1 MRSGR
6 VWLVVATVLG
16 VATAGCWDSE
26 DEAAVAAGKDAGGDE
41 QVDAAPDSVTEE
53 QGVLRGTAQLFG
65 RKEHGGIAIQIEGT
79 SLSTTTGADGTFEL
93 TGVPAGTVVLSAAF
107 SPYQP
112 ERVLDVAVV
121 ADETVTLDPVIL
133 RLGKQLRAGEGS
145 VPLGFTPSGA
155 HALYFSD
162 FSPFLGTGTLWAH
175 DVGSDAEVGAGSG
188 VSPMAVVPSPDGNRL
203 AVLRDLAVST
213 GVGRLLGVDLA
224 SGQVAELSDSGSVGA
239 FWFSHDGN
247 HLLYLSDLDAVD
259 QVGDLHIVSTSDWT
273 DRLLAQDVVLSSLEF
288 PETEAVVWFAANL
301 SQVDYSAD
309 LYRLDLGAQEPEKVD
324 SRVILGQRWAGG
336 DGESILYL
344 KAPTDYCQGTLA
356 TWTPGA
362 APRPLG
368 TGVPCDAVHVRD
380 DAKEVLFLSDY
391 VNTVDDGTLR
401 RWVVGPGEPSTLSE
415 HVLAGAQR
423 SADGSKL
430 VYWHDMDTVSQLA
443 ELSVWDFDS
452 SLAHDLGVSAPWRL
466 SEDGDRL
473 LYFASFDVETQVGDL
488 RTIAFSTGESHVI
501 ASDASS
507 NVLEI
512 DPSGRWVAYQ
522 MNPILDTFMGDL
534 WVFDASTQQ
543 SVLLAEGALPVVRW
557 SPASPFAAFF
567 TEPDADFVTALGH
580 VKALDDG
587 ATASLGRVWFLA
599 DQLRFGETG
608 EWLTFF
614 RNPVTE
620 AMTGDL
626 WVWDG
631 AVDSW
636 EGDAVGTEVTKNVGA
651 WSARMVPTGIL
662 VESDITPNWDA
673 ATLSFWSL
681 SKRATVVLG
690 ANVLPDS
697 AALSVDG
704 EKLLFVSDVKGVST
718 GDLHF
723 VKLSDPAPVLLGKAA
738 HMQSFWTDEAWSR
751 VAFVANAEG
760 DLGELTVAEL
770 PSGTTRVLGEGVP
783 FFGVQPS
790 PDGST
795 MAFLHGWDSAQTR
808 GQLSTVQF
816 GDPTAEVMPVDE
828 DAPLTYLVSDDQLF
842 YVVQGTERAGI
853 YLAPL
858 VP

>member
-1 MRSGR
+1 
-6 VWLVVATVLG
+6 LVVATVLG
-16 VATAGCWDSE
+16 VATVGCWDSE
-26 DEAAVAAGKDAGGDE
+26 EDEAAVTAGKDAGGDE
-41 QVDAAPDSVTEE
+41 QADATPDSVTEE

-65 RKEHGGIAIQIEGT
+65 RKEHAGIVVQIEGT
-79 SLSTTTGADGTFEL
+79 SLSTTTAADGTFAL
-93 TGVPAGTVVLSAAF
+93 TGVPAGTVTLSASFA
-107 SPYQP
+107 PYQP
-112 ERVLDVAVV
+112 ESVLDVAVV

-145 VPLGFTPSGA
+145 VPLGFAPSGV

-162 FSPFLGTGTLWAH
+162 FSPFLGTGALWAH
-175 DVGSDAEVGAGSG
+175 DVGSDTEVGAGSG

-213 GVGRLLGVDLA
+213 GVGKLVGIDLS

-247 HLLYLSDLDAVD
+247 HLLYLSDFDVVD
-259 QVGDLHIVSTSDWT
+259 QAGDLHIVSTSDWT
-273 DRLLAQDVVLSSLEF
+273 DRLLAQDVVGSSLEF
-288 PETEAVVWFAANL
+288 PENESVVWFAANL
-301 SQVDYSAD
+301 SLVDYAAD

-324 SRVILGQRWAGG
+324 SRVILGQRWAVG
-336 DGESILYL
+336 DGESILYV
-344 KAPTDYCQGTLA
+344 KAPTDYYQGTLA
-356 TWTPGA
+356 VWTPGA
-362 APRPLG
+362 TPRSLG
-368 TGVPCDAVHVRD
+368 TGVPYDAVHVRD
-380 DAKEVLFLSDY
+380 DAKEVVFLSDY
-391 VNTVDDGTLR
+391 VNAVDDGTLR
-401 RWVVGPGEPSTLSE
+401 RWVVGPGEASTLSE
-415 HVLAGAQR
+415 RVHAGAQR

-430 VYWHDMDTVSQLA
+430 VYWHDMDPVSQLA

-452 SLAHDLGVSAPWRL
+452 SLDHDLGVSAPWRL
-466 SEDGDRL
+466 SEEGDRF
-473 LYFASFDVETQVGDL
+473 LYFASFDVETQIGDL
-488 RTIAFSTGESHVI
+488 HTIAFSTGESHVI
-501 ASDASS
+501 AAEASS

-522 MNPILDTFMGDL
+522 MNPIVDTFMGDL
-534 WVFDASTQQ
+534 WLFDASTQQ

-557 SPASPFAAFF
+557 SPASPIAAFF
-567 TEPDADFVTALGH
+567 TEPDVDFVTALGH
-580 VKALDDG
+580 VKALDSG

-620 AMTGDL
+620 GMTGDL

-636 EGDAVGTEVTKNVGA
+636 EGEAVGAEVAKNVGA
-651 WSARMVPTGIL
+651 WSARMVSTGIL
-662 VESDITPNWDA
+662 VESDITPNWDSA
-673 ATLSFWSL
+673 KLSFWSL
-681 SKRATVVLG
+681 SKRKTVVLG
-690 ANVLPDS
+690 TNVLPDS

-704 EKLLFVSDVKGVST
+704 EKLLFLSEVKGMST

-738 HMQSFWTDEAWSR
+738 HMQSFWTDEAWNR
-751 VAFVANAEG
+751 VAFVANAVG
-760 DLGELTVAEL
+760 DLGDLTVAEL
-770 PSGTTRVLGEGVP
+770 PSGTTRVLGDGVP
-783 FFGVQPS
+783 FFGVRPS

-816 GDPTAEVMPVDE
+816 GDPTAEVVPMDE
-828 DAPLTYLVSDDQLF
+828 DAPLTYLVSDEQLF

-858 VP
+858 QP